1 MAQRPIA
8 WQVHLHNDFLQL
20 KGGRGKISETFYR
33 IIETKVQNTCLT
45 VVGYIIQ
52 TLSKFGWRKETGLLG
67 MVVKSGIF
75 RRIVVRVIHLSSDLK
90 KKGKEIVLEVKN

>member
-1 MAQRPIA
+1 MRLAPPSGSQTHSLA
-8 WQVHLHNDFLQL
+8 GSSTYDFLQL

-75 RRIVVRVIHLSSDLK
+75 RRIVVRMIHLSSDLK
-90 KKGKEIVLEVKN
+90 KKT